1 MFRKGSSSAS
11 RSGFPLPFAGELI
24 DGGMVGA
31 GAPSLLLPGRWTFD
45 HKKKVYQKV
54 GEDGQTAI
62 LPSHSLQEGGVVYEY
77 ALLQDEAKEML
88 VFWRRF

>member
-1 MFRKGSSSAS
+1 MVRKGNQVNGK
-11 RSGFPLPFAGELI
+11 RFPLPFAGEI
-24 DGGMVGA
+24 IEGGMVG
-31 GAPSLLLPGRWTFD
+31 GGVPSLLLPGNWGFD
-45 HKKKVYQKV
+45 PKKKVYRKV

-77 ALLQDEAKEML
+77 ALLQDEGKEML